1 MFISHK
7 PALREKRPNTEF
19 FSGPYFPVF
28 ELNTE
33 IYGVNPAFSCIQ
45 FEYRKLWTRKNSLF
59 RHFSCS
65 AMCVFREGRGVKL
78 YFTDL
83 KFDNYAKNVKS
94 EENMYTYFFY
104 KQPVYNKLEAGT
116 P

>member
-1 MFISHK
+1 
-7 PALREKRPNTEF
+7 
-19 FSGPYFPVF
+19 
-28 ELNTE
+28 
-33 IYGVNPAFSCIQ
+33 
-45 FEYRKLWTRKNSLF
+45 
-59 RHFSCS
+59 
-65 AMCVFREGRGVKL
+65 MCVFREGRGVKL

-104 KQPVYNKLEAGT
+104 KQPVYNKLEAGA